1 MDSTILEKLITTLMD
16 KTFERLQ
23 VKDRVEQVTICV
35 DDPLFL
41 QATIKD
47 GTSSR
52 GSTWTVTATEQECG
66 EKW

>member
-35 DDPLFL
+35 DEPLFL

-52 GSTWTVTATEQECG
+52 DSTWTVTATEQE
-66 EKW
+66 ERP

>member
-1 MDSTILEKLITTLMD
+1 MDSTILERLIATLMD

-35 DDPLFL
+35 GDPLFL
-41 QATIKD
+41 HATITD

-52 GSTWTVTATEQECG
+52 GSTWTVTATEQE
-66 EKW
+66 EHP